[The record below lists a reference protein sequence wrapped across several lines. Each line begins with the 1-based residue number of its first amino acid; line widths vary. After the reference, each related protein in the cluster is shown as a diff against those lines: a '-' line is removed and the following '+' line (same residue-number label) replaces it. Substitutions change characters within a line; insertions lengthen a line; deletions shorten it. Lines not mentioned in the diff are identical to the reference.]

1 MVQNAAARL
10 VFQESK
16 FCRIT
21 PLLRSLHWLP
31 VKYRIDFKILLLTFK
46 AIHKIAPDNIS
57 DLISL
62 KESTRYSLRSSN
74 TMLLSVPSGNH

>member
-62 KESTRYSLRSSN
+62 KGSTRYSLRSSN